1 MPPLGHTKAEY
12 KRKKERKVK
21 AYVKFLALFLA
32 LLMIGMTACTGTGDP
47 LETEQS
53 TETTE
58 ESNKESD
65 TLTETETE
73 ADTNEPI
80 TDDQVVYNIIFAL
93 ATVPPVLASL
103 DAIESGHQ
111 TYAIIERGKTYN
123 GIDSLDYFHNAG
135 FDPANN
141 TSNGFTATEWDAMV
155 NKIKELNVAEKDVFF
170 NIYVQD
176 GTALMGAGLA
186 ANAGLSTEDFHV
198 VIVEDGTGAYNALYN
213 TYVKGKTVTAEADGI
228 YDAYAAAVASAKAEF
243 EAVMGKTDNK
253 HTDDAFKYN
262 IGKAYALAALPNFT
276 YWIQDKLMLTDI
288 FTAAEVTETRLM
300 DVMGLKENP
309 AETDLK
315 ASLRFEK
322 ISEAIKDLTDTQR
335 TDYLTLMYGSY
346 YEATYNGLTRTE
358 RAGEP
363 APAKK
368 LVYIGARHKGYPHFA
383 TDATHGIGGLASDA
397 TVPAT
402 YADLD
407 AKYKTPLLFGTEAD
421 YTLFLEVLSN
431 AENYREGTDDL
442 KRQAQVACF
451 NYYIDYIYTL
461 KLTYALYGEEYDI
474 IMKGH
479 PREAVGGS
487 SEWGNIYSVIYQE
500 EGSEENKYYVY
511 DQLLDKALIAF
522 HEKDSVG
529 KYFGMVPYG
538 TSAEN
543 LAYLGVEI
551 AICGLPS
558 STYNGYDTDVDVV
571 FIMSETNE
579 DILGSGAETPAS
591 QVAARYEAGNLLYT
605 DKDGNKVASKFY
617 NTGNVYQALI
627 NVYNKKGDTAN
638 VQKFIDLYTAWL
650 AKVHPGASTIDDQG
664 FPITNEN

>member
-1 MPPLGHTKAEY
+1 M
-12 KRKKERKVK
+12 K
-21 AYVKFLALFLA
+21 AYVKFLALILA
-32 LLMIGMTACTGTGDP
+32 LLMVGMTACTGTGDP
-47 LETEQS
+47 KETEQP
-53 TETTE
+53 TDTTVETSGETNGE
-58 ESNKESD
+58 TND
-65 TLTETETE
+65 ETETE
-73 ADTNEPI
+73 AG
-80 TDDQVVYNIIFAL
+80 TDQPTPTDEVTYNIIFAL

-103 DAIESGHQ
+103 DAINSGYE

-123 GIDSLDYFHNAG
+123 GIDKLEYFHNAG

-141 TSNGFTATEWDAMV
+141 TSNGFTASEWDAMV
-155 NKIKELNVAEKDVFF
+155 NKIKELKDTAEDVFF

-186 ANAGLSTEDFHV
+186 ANAGLTTEQFHV
-198 VIVEDGTGAYNALYN
+198 TIVEDGTGAYNALY
-213 TYVKGKTVTAEADGI
+213 TSYVKGKTVTAEADGI
-228 YDAYAAAVASAKAEF
+228 YNAYAAAVESAKTEF
-243 EAVMGKTDNK
+243 ETVMGKTDNK
-253 HTDDAFKYN
+253 HNDAPFKYN

-276 YWIQDKLMLTDI
+276 YWIQDKAMLTDI
-288 FTAAEVTETRLM
+288 FTTAEVTNTRLM
-300 DVMGLKENP
+300 DVLGLKENN
-309 AETDLK
+309 AETELK
-315 ASLRFEK
+315 ASLKFEK
-322 ISEAIKDLTDTQR
+322 ISAAIDGLTETQR

-346 YEATYNGLTRTE
+346 YEATFNGLTRTE

-363 APAKK
+363 APTKK
-368 LVYIGARHKGYPHFA
+368 LVYIGARHKGYPHLA
-383 TDATHGIGGLASDA
+383 TDATHGIGGLAADA

-402 YADLD
+402 YAELD
-407 AKYKTPLLFGTEAD
+407 AKYKIPLLFGTEAD
-421 YTLFLEVLSN
+421 YTLFLEVLN
-431 AENYREGTDDL
+431 NTENYREGTDDL

-487 SEWGNIYSVIYQE
+487 SEWGSIYSVIYQE

-511 DQLLDKALIAF
+511 DKLLDNALLAF

-571 FIMSETNE
+571 FIMAETNE
-579 DILGSGAETPAS
+579 DIAGSGVETPAS
-591 QVAARYEAGNLLYT
+591 QVKARYEAGNLTYT
-605 DKDGNKVASKFY
+605 DKDGNEVTTEFY
-617 NTGNVYQALI
+617 NTGNIYKALASVYT
-627 NVYNKKGDTAN
+627 KKGDTAN
-638 VQKFIDLYTAWL
+638 AEKFNNLFKTWLETNHADAAGIDA
-650 AKVHPGASTIDDQG
+650 QG
-664 FPITNEN
+664 FPVTAE

>member
-1 MPPLGHTKAEY
+1 MKS
-12 KRKKERKVK
+12 
-21 AYVKFLALFLA
+21 YVKFLALILA
-32 LLMIGMTACTGTGDP
+32 LLMIGMTACTGTSDP
-47 LETEQS
+47 QETEQP
-53 TETTE
+53 TDTTVETGGET
-58 ESNKESD
+58 NG
-65 TLTETETE
+65 ETET
-73 ADTNEPI
+73 AEPQPGDEQEI
-80 TDDQVVYNIIFAL
+80 TYNIIFAL

-103 DAIESGHQ
+103 DAIENGHQ

-123 GIDSLDYFHNAG
+123 GIDSLEYFHNAG

-155 NKIKELNVAEKDVFF
+155 NKIKELNVEDKDVFF

-186 ANAGLSTEDFHV
+186 ANAGVSTENFHV
-198 VIVEDGTGAYNALYN
+198 TIVEDGTGAYNALY
-213 TYVKGKTVTAEADGI
+213 TSYVKGKTVTAEADGI
-228 YDAYAAAVASAKAEF
+228 YDAYAAAVESAKTEF
-243 EAVMGKTDNK
+243 DTVMGKTDNK
-253 HTDDAFKYN
+253 HNDDAFKYN
-262 IGKAYALAALPNFT
+262 IGKAYALAALENFT
-276 YWIQDKLMLTDI
+276 YWIQDKAMLTDI
-288 FTAAEVTETRLM
+288 FTAAEATGTRLM
-300 DVMGLKENP
+300 DVLGLKENN
-309 AETDLK
+309 AETELK
-315 ASLRFEK
+315 ATLKFEK
-322 ISEAIKDLTDTQR
+322 ISAAIDGLTEAQR

-368 LVYIGARHKGYPHFA
+368 LVYIGARHKGYPHLA
-383 TDATHGIGGLASDA
+383 TDATHGIGGLAEDA

-402 YADLD
+402 YAELD
-407 AKYKTPLLFGTEAD
+407 AKYKIPLLFETEAD
-421 YTLFLEVLSN
+421 YALFLEVLNN
-431 AENYREGTDDL
+431 AENYSEGTDDL
-442 KRQAQVACF
+442 KRAAQVACF

-487 SEWGNIYSVIYQE
+487 SEWGSIYSVIYQE

-511 DQLLDKALIAF
+511 DKLLDNALLAF

-571 FIMSETNE
+571 FIMAETNE
-579 DILGSGAETPAS
+579 DIAGSGAETPAS
-591 QVAARYEAGNLLYT
+591 QVKARYDAGNLTYT
-605 DKDGNKVASKFY
+605 DKDGNEVVTEFY
-617 NTGNVYQALI
+617 NMGNTYKALAAVYTQ
-627 NVYNKKGDTAN
+627 KGDTAN
-638 VQKFIDLYTAWL
+638 AEKYTNLFKNWLETNHSGATDID
-650 AKVHPGASTIDDQG
+650 GQG
-664 FPITNEN
+664 FPVTENN

>member
-1 MPPLGHTKAEY
+1 MKS
-12 KRKKERKVK
+12 
-21 AYVKFLALFLA
+21 YVKLLALILA
-32 LLMIGMTACTGTGDP
+32 LLMIGLTACTGTGDP
-47 LETEQS
+47 QNTEQPS
-53 TETTE
+53 GTSVET
-58 ESNKESD
+58 NPD
-65 TLTETETE
+65 TIIDETETQASTE
-73 ADTNEPI
+73 QPG
-80 TDDQVVYNIIFAL
+80 TDDLLVYNIIFAL

-103 DAIESGHQ
+103 DAIQNGNE

-123 GIDSLDYFHNAG
+123 GIDSLEYFHNAG

-141 TSNGFTATEWDAMV
+141 TSNGFTATEWDAMI
-155 NKIKELNVAEKDVFF
+155 NKIKELNVEDKDVFF

-186 ANAGLSTEDFHV
+186 ANAGLTTDEFHV
-198 VIVEDGTGAYNALYN
+198 VIVEDGTGAYNALY
-213 TYVKGKTVTAEADGI
+213 TSYVKDKSVTAEADGI
-228 YDAYAAAVASAKAEF
+228 YDAYAAAVESAQTEF

-253 HTDDAFKYN
+253 HNDAPFKYN

-276 YWIQDKLMLTDI
+276 YWIQDKAMLTDI
-288 FTAAEVTETRLM
+288 FTSAKVTDTQLM
-300 DVMGLKENP
+300 DALGLREDNAKTE
-309 AETDLK
+309 LK
-315 ASLRFEK
+315 ASLKFEK
-322 ISEAIKDLTDTQR
+322 ISQAIDKLTETQR

-346 YEATYNGLTRTE
+346 YEATFNGLTRTE

-368 LVYIGARHKGYPHFA
+368 LVYIGARHKGYPHLA
-383 TDATHGIGGLASDA
+383 TDAAHGIGGLSADA
-397 TVPAT
+397 TVPTT
-402 YADLD
+402 YAELD
-407 AKYKTPLLFGTEAD
+407 AKYKTPLLFATEAD
-421 YTLFLEVLSN
+421 YALFLDVLNNS
-431 AENYREGTDDL
+431 ENYREGTDDL

-461 KLTYALYGEEYDI
+461 KLTYALYGQEYDI

-500 EGSEENKYYVY
+500 DGSEEKKYYVY
-511 DQLLDKALIAF
+511 DQLLDAALLAF
-522 HEKDSVG
+522 HEKDSTG

-571 FIMSETNE
+571 FIMAETNE
-579 DILGSGAETPAS
+579 DIAGSGVETPAS
-591 QVAARYEAGNLLYT
+591 QVKARYEAGNLTYT
-605 DKDGNKVASKFY
+605 NKDGKEVTTEFY
-617 NTGNVYQALI
+617 NLGNTYKALSLI
-627 NVYNKKGDTAN
+627 YTQKGDIAMAE
-638 VQKFIDLYTAWL
+638 KYLDLFTAWML
-650 AKVHPGASTIDDQG
+650 SVHPGATGIDGQG
-664 FPITNEN
+664 FPLKAEA

>member
-1 MPPLGHTKAEY
+1 M
-12 KRKKERKVK
+12 K
-21 AYVKFLALFLA
+21 AYVKFLALILA
-32 LLMIGMTACTGTGDP
+32 LLMIGMTACTDTGDP
-47 LETEQS
+47 QNTEQPTDTS
-53 TETTE
+53 VDTDAET
-58 ESNKESD
+58 SD
-65 TLTETETE
+65 GTDEETET
-73 ADTNEPI
+73 AEPQP
-80 TDDQVVYNIIFAL
+80 DGEHDSVYNIIFAL

-103 DAIESGHQ
+103 DAIANGHE

-123 GIDSLDYFHNAG
+123 GIDSLEYFHNAG
-135 FDPANN
+135 FDPASNL
-141 TSNGFTATEWDAMV
+141 SNGFTATEWDAMV
-155 NKIKELNVAEKDVFF
+155 NKIKELNVEDKDVFF

-186 ANAGLSTEDFHV
+186 ANAGLSTENFHV
-198 VIVEDGTGAYNALYN
+198 MIVEDGTGAYNALYN

-228 YDAYAAAVASAKAEF
+228 YDAYTAAVESAKAEF
-243 EAVMGKTDNK
+243 ETVMSKTDNK
-253 HTDDAFKYN
+253 HTDAPFKYN

-276 YWIQDKLMLTDI
+276 YWIQDKVMLTDI
-288 FTAAEVTETRLM
+288 FVSAEATGSRLM
-300 DVMGLKENP
+300 DVLGLKENNT
-309 AETDLK
+309 ETELK
-315 ASLRFEK
+315 AGLKFRK
-322 ISEAIKDLTDTQR
+322 ISEAIKELSETKR

-368 LVYIGARHKGYPHFA
+368 LVYIGARHRYYPHLA
-383 TDATHGIGGLASDA
+383 TDAAHGIGGLSADA
-397 TVPAT
+397 TVPAS
-402 YADLD
+402 YAELD

-421 YTLFLEVLSN
+421 YTLFLEVLN
-431 AENYREGTDDL
+431 NTANYREGSDDL

-487 SEWGNIYSVIYQE
+487 SEWGSIYSVIYTE
-500 EGSEENKYYVY
+500 EGSDENKYYVY
-511 DQLLDKALIAF
+511 DKLLDSALLAF

-571 FIMSETNE
+571 FVMSETNE
-579 DILGSGAETPAS
+579 DIKGSGAETPAS
-591 QVAARYEAGNLLYT
+591 QVAARYEAGNLTYV
-605 DKDGNKVASKFY
+605 NKNGETVVTEFY
-617 NTGNVYQALI
+617 NTGNTYKALAAVYA
-627 NVYNKKGDTAN
+627 KKGDTAN
-638 VQKFIDLYTAWL
+638 AEKYNALFKAWL
-650 AKVHPGASTIDDQG
+650 EANRAGATDIDGQG
-664 FPITNEN
+664 FAVKAE

>member
-1 MPPLGHTKAEY
+1 M
-12 KRKKERKVK
+12 K
-21 AYVKFLALFLA
+21 AYVKLLALFLA

-47 LETEQS
+47 QDTEQP
-53 TETTE
+53 TDTTVETNDE
-58 ESNKESD
+58 
-65 TLTETETE
+65 TETETNV
-73 ADTNEPI
+73 DSPI
-80 TDDQVVYNIIFAL
+80 TDDVLVYNIIFAL

-103 DAIESGHQ
+103 DAIESGNE

-123 GIDSLDYFHNAG
+123 GIDSLEYFHNAG

-155 NKIKELNVAEKDVFF
+155 SKIKELNVADKKVFF

-186 ANAGLSTEDFHV
+186 ANAGLSTDDFHV
-198 VIVEDGTGAYNALYN
+198 MIVEDGTGAYNALYN

-228 YDAYAAAVASAKAEF
+228 YDAYAAAVESAKAEF
-243 EAVMGKTDNK
+243 DTVMGKTDNK
-253 HTDDAFKYN
+253 HSDAAFKYN

-276 YWIQDKLMLTDI
+276 YWIQDKVMLTDI
-288 FTAAEVTETRLM
+288 FVSAEATDSRLM
-300 DVMGLKENP
+300 DVLGLTETA
-309 AETDLK
+309 AETELK
-315 ASLRFEK
+315 ASLKFQK
-322 ISEAIKDLTDTQR
+322 ISEAIEELTEAQR

-363 APAKK
+363 APEKK
-368 LVYIGARHKGYPHFA
+368 LVYIGARHRYYPHLA
-383 TDATHGIGGLASDA
+383 TDAAHGIGGLAEDA

-402 YADLD
+402 YAELD

-421 YTLFLEVLSN
+421 YALFLEVLN
-431 AENYREGTDDL
+431 DTANYNEGTDDL

-487 SEWGNIYSVIYQE
+487 SEWGSIYSVIYRE
-500 EGSEENKYYVY
+500 EGSDENKYYVY
-511 DQLLDKALIAF
+511 DKLLDKALLAF

-551 AICGLPS
+551 AIAGLPS

-579 DILGSGAETPAS
+579 DITGSGAETPAS
-591 QVAARYEAGNLLYT
+591 QVAARYETGNLTYVN
-605 DKDGNKVASKFY
+605 KDGETVVTEFY
-617 NTGNVYQALI
+617 NTGNIYKALADVYT
-627 NVYNKKGDTAN
+627 KKGDTAN
-638 VQKFIDLYTAWL
+638 AEKYNALFKTWLTENRAGAADID
-650 AKVHPGASTIDDQG
+650 GQG
-664 FPITNEN
+664 FSVSAEN

>member
-1 MPPLGHTKAEY
+1 M
-12 KRKKERKVK
+12 K
-21 AYVKFLALFLA
+21 AYVKFLALLLA

-47 LETEQS
+47 KDTEQP
-53 TETTE
+53 TDTTVETNHETNGE
-58 ESNKESD
+58 TNS
-65 TLTETETE
+65 ETETE
-73 ADTNEPI
+73 ADTNQPI
-80 TDDQVVYNIIFAL
+80 TDDTLVYNIIFAL

-103 DAIESGHQ
+103 DAIENGHE

-123 GIDSLDYFHNAG
+123 GIDSLEYFHNAG
-135 FDPANN
+135 FDPASNL
-141 TSNGFTATEWDAMV
+141 SNGFTATEWDTMV
-155 NKIKELNVAEKDVFF
+155 NKIKELNVEDKKVFF

-198 VIVEDGTGAYNALYN
+198 MIVEDGTGAYNALYN
-213 TYVKGKTVTAEADGI
+213 TYAKGKTVTSEADGI
-228 YDAYAAAVASAKAEF
+228 YDTYAAAVASAKAEF

-253 HTDDAFKYN
+253 HNDAPFKYN

-276 YWIQDKLMLTDI
+276 YWIQDKAMLTDI
-288 FTAAEVTETRLM
+288 FTAAEATDSRFM
-300 DVMGLKENP
+300 DVLGLRENN
-309 AETDLK
+309 AETELK
-315 ASLRFEK
+315 AGMKFQK
-322 ISEAIKDLTDTQR
+322 ISETIESLTEAQR

-368 LVYIGARHKGYPHFA
+368 LVYIGARHRYYPHLA
-383 TDATHGIGGLASDA
+383 TDAAHGIGGLSADA
-397 TVPAT
+397 TVPAS
-402 YADLD
+402 YAELD

-421 YTLFLEVLSN
+421 YALFLEVLN
-431 AENYREGTDDL
+431 NTANYKEGTDDL

-487 SEWGNIYSVIYQE
+487 SEWGSIYSVIYQE

-511 DQLLDKALIAF
+511 DQLLDKALLAF

-571 FIMSETNE
+571 FVMSETNE
-579 DILGSGAETPAS
+579 DITGSGAETPAS
-591 QVAARYEAGNLLYT
+591 QVAARYEAGNLTYT
-605 DKDGNKVASKFY
+605 DKDGNEVVTKFY
-617 NTGNVYQALI
+617 NLGNTYKALADVYT
-627 NVYNKKGDTAN
+627 KKGDAAN
-638 VQKFIDLYTAWL
+638 AEKYTNLFKTWL
-650 AKVHPGASTIDDQG
+650 AANRAGATDIDGQG
-664 FPITNEN
+664 FPVTAE